1 MAFSKTGFLALAMAS
16 LALAGC
22 QSERMSSINQP
33 APLTP
38 APSGTV
44 TGAQLPPPA
53 APGTTT
59 RETAAPAAP
68 ILPSSLQRLVSR
80 LPPLRR

>member
-22 QSERMSSINQP
+22 QSERMSSGNPPPPLP
-33 APLTP
+33 A

-44 TGAQLPPPA
+44 TGSQLPPPA
-53 APGTTT
+53 APGTTD
-59 RETAAPAAP
+59 
-68 ILPSSLQRLVSR
+68 PSSSRQLPVSK
-80 LPPLRR
+80 LPLLRR